1 MPKNFFY
8 RISFLTFFSVG
19 LVYAAE
25 EGSVFPA
32 QWNGGMGFLVGG
44 GRSNPGLHLSWEK
57 PTSIAGLSWGWESG
71 IYFNGTPAFYATVP
85 VLGSLFYR
93 FQSLGKVTPSVGA
106 SVGTYW
112 SFGSGARLFD
122 WAFLLH
128 PMLRFPLWGETLG
141 FFRMSF
147 GGMGAVFQFAPS
159 LGVTARF

>member
-8 RISFLTFFSVG
+8 RMSFLTFFTVG
-19 LVYAAE
+19 LVSVAE
-25 EGSVFPA
+25 ESREFPT
-32 QWNGGMGFLVGG
+32 QWNGGLGFFVAG
-44 GRSNPGLHLSWEK
+44 GRSAPGLHLSWEK
-57 PTSIAGLSWGWESG
+57 RTSVPGLSWGWESG
-71 IYFNGTPAFYATVP
+71 IYFNATPALAITVP
-85 VLGSLFYR
+85 VLGSLFYT
-93 FQSLGKVTPSVGA
+93 FQSLAKVTPSLGA
-106 SVGTYW
+106 SVGAYW

-159 LGVTARF
+159 LGITARF